1 MSSTLPDA
9 AILAVVS
16 DPLSH
21 GQLRARF
28 ADLTET
34 PAILKAFD
42 FARDRMSPVLFNH
55 VTRSWIFAAKIGAR
69 RNEPFDA
76 EIVAVTT
83 LLHDL
88 GFTAHGKGP
97 HRFEVNGANLARA
110 FVRDLGFDD
119 RRAQLGW
126 DGIALH
132 VTHSISLF
140 KETEVALSS
149 RGIGVDFGTA
159 DYATLDPAEI
169 AAVIDAVPRLDFKTE
184 FASCAIAMAT
194 TQPESTYD
202 TFIRDFGDRY
212 LPDYHAPSWV
222 DAIAAG
228 PFAE

>member
-88 GFTAHGKGP
+88 GFTAHG
-97 HRFEVNGANLARA
+97 
-110 FVRDLGFDD
+110 
-119 RRAQLGW
+119 
-126 DGIALH
+126 
-132 VTHSISLF
+132 
-140 KETEVALSS
+140 
-149 RGIGVDFGTA
+149 
-159 DYATLDPAEI
+159 
-169 AAVIDAVPRLDFKTE
+169 
-184 FASCAIAMAT
+184 
-194 TQPESTYD
+194 
-202 TFIRDFGDRY
+202 
-212 LPDYHAPSWV
+212 
-222 DAIAAG
+222 
-228 PFAE
+228 